1 MLNAK
6 NGSYKIIVSNV
17 QIFNS
22 IMVPYSKGNS
32 SN

>member
-6 NGSYKIIVSNV
+6 NGSYKIIVPNV

-22 IMVPYSKGNS
+22 IMVPYRKENS